1 MGNSSTPDEGA
12 VQIQVF
18 PIWNPS
24 WRRLPKPGR
33 NKLHSIGEEREG
45 ENFFP
50 KKGKIDYATTTSLLG
65 EQTPSKKVKPEE
77 KFVEIS

>member
-1 MGNSSTPDEGA
+1 M
-12 VQIQVF
+12 
-18 PIWNPS
+18 
-24 WRRLPKPGR
+24 
-33 NKLHSIGEEREG
+33 HSIGEEREG

-65 EQTPSKKVKPEE
+65 EKPLLKKVKPEE